1 MKNNT
6 LSQIVICS
14 ILYFI
19 IGAAHFYGYKIYFP
33 KHNFS
38 LFVSLYVGFY
48 LFAAF
53 VLGLLLYYFEKT
65 SHYIGFLY
73 LLTSALKFALFYLL
87 SWPVF
92 MEDNQIEITEKIS
105 FLLPYFLALIME
117 TYILVSKLNKI

>member
-6 LSQIVICS
+6 LSQILICS
-14 ILYFI
+14 IFYFI

-33 KHNFS
+33 KHNFN

-48 LFAAF
+48 FFAAF

-65 SHYIGFLY
+65 SYNLGFLY
-73 LLTSALKFALFYLL
+73 MMTSGLKFGLFYLL
-87 SWPVF
+87 VWPLF
-92 MEDNQIEITEKIS
+92 MEDNVVEIHEKMS
-105 FLLPYFLALIME
+105 FLLPYFSTLIME